1 MNALK
6 VYSFYKKE
14 VSLTHNSGVV
24 ESYFYPKQDY
34 FTDVNSRPGSPP
46 CALTGWLA
54 RSTTFFRVN
63 SQSSEQ
69 SSSTRRW
76 GTPASTSRNARKCR
90 LPGQK
95 ALYWRAQRRAE
106 AHGMGGASSG
116 AHSVTDWAAT
126 SSSPCR
132 LAECKGEKF
141 QPPYSSRFPNSYL
154 LDLFWQETWQV
165 LAPGNVLHWSCCFL
179 GY

>member
-34 FTDVNSRPGSPP
+34 FTDVNSRPASPP

-95 ALYWRAQRRAE
+95 ALYWRAQSRGAWDGRGELWRALRHGLSSNKQLTLSLGWVQRRE
-106 AHGMGGASSG
+106 IPASLQFTIS
-116 AHSVTDWAAT
+116 
-126 SSSPCR
+126 
-132 LAECKGEKF
+132 
-141 QPPYSSRFPNSYL
+141 
-154 LDLFWQETWQV
+154 
-165 LAPGNVLHWSCCFL
+165 
-179 GY
+179 